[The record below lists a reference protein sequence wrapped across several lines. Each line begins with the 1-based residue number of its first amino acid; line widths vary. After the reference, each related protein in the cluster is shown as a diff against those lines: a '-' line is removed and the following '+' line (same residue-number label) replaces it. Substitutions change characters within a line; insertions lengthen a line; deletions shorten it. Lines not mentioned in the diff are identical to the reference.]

1 MILAH
6 HVSYY
11 TEGVLISSH
20 LFPVNSLLDSFSSA
34 GAVNVFTMVLKL
46 QLFLQAGNQ
55 DTINSIALKFNIT
68 PNKLVELNKL
78 FTQTI
83 VPGQVNILCLVGFF

>member
-1 MILAH
+1 R
-6 HVSYY
+6 
-11 TEGVLISSH
+11 E
-20 LFPVNSLLDSFSSA
+20 
-34 GAVNVFTMVLKL
+34 L

-78 FTQTI
+78 FTHTI
-83 VPGQVNILCLVGFF
+83 VPGQSKSLFLHHRHKRSEVS